1 MDAVK
6 VQIIDA
12 DKSYARSSASYDIFK
27 KVQMSLDDWRKIA
40 VYAREIG
47 MDMFATF
54 THPDDIAIAEEFQ
67 SPAIKISS
75 SNLTNFLLLK
85 AASRAGKPL
94 IVSTG
99 LSYLSEV
106 DEAVRYLEAQ
116 GQKDIALLHC
126 TSLYPAPAE
135 TVHLRAMNTLQAAFP
150 RYPVGLSDHTMGL
163 HCSVAAVALGA
174 RILEKHFTLDR
185 AMEGPDHHFSATP
198 QELAEL
204 VCAVHEVERALG
216 SATKQPVTQELPERE
231 KLQRKLVAL
240 KDIGSGE
247 PYTSEN
253 IGAKRAS
260 GGGLSP
266 KYFEVF
272 LGKCARNNI
281 KKDEAIKFDMIG

>member
-1 MDAVK
+1 MMTIGTKKIGDTHPTYIIAEIGINYNGKFDLALKMIEVAKAAKVDAVK

-67 SPAIKISS
+67 FPAIKISS

-116 GQKDIALLHC
+116 GQKDIAILLP
-126 TSLYPAPAE
+126 LK
-135 TVHLRAMNTLQAAFP
+135 
-150 RYPVGLSDHTMGL
+150 RY
-163 HCSVAAVALGA
+163 
-174 RILEKHFTLDR
+174 I
-185 AMEGPDHHFSATP
+185 
-198 QELAEL
+198 
-204 VCAVHEVERALG
+204 
-216 SATKQPVTQELPERE
+216 
-231 KLQRKLVAL
+231 
-240 KDIGSGE
+240 
-247 PYTSEN
+247 
-253 IGAKRAS
+253 
-260 GGGLSP
+260 
-266 KYFEVF
+266 
-272 LGKCARNNI
+272 CAR
-281 KKDEAIKFDMIG
+281 